1 MPVHPRLRRTVLPS
15 VGFGLLVG
23 LLYSTF
29 AGLVR
34 IVSGEGPFRGLGVSF
49 SIVVLGYFTA
59 GLLGGLFAGLIPG
72 LLRTRLGRSFLA
84 TVAVYPIATIVCF
97 TRQETLVTDIGVP
110 RARVW
115 LAALLLALFLSML
128 LGMVLGFTV
137 APPSS
142 RSQNN

>member
-1 MPVHPRLRRTVLPS
+1 MPDHLRLRRTVLPS

-23 LLYSTF
+23 LLYSMF

-34 IVSGEGPFRGLGVSF
+34 IVSGEGPFRNLGVNYST
-49 SIVVLGYFTA
+49 VVLGYFIA
-59 GLLGGLFAGLIPG
+59 GFLGGLLAGVAPV

-97 TRQETLVTDIGVP
+97 ARPESFVTDMGVP
-110 RARVW
+110 RDRIW
-115 LAALLLALFLSML
+115 LAAALLALFISMII
-128 LGMVLGFTV
+128 GTVLGFTV